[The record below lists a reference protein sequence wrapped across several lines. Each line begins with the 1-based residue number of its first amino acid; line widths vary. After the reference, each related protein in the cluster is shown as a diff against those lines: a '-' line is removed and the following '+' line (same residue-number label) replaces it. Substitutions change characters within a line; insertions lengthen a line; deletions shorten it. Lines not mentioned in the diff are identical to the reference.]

1 MPETPAVARVRALCL
16 ALPGATETSAW
27 GHPNFRVGKQ
37 TFVTLEVHQGRPV
50 IALRL
55 VQDQV
60 RELCRDGKFHP
71 TPYGKGLWASTYADR
86 RLNWRHI
93 ESLIRQSHRMSA
105 PQAKQA
111 RNA

>member
-1 MPETPAVARVRALCL
+1 M
-16 ALPGATETSAW
+16 ALPGTSETAAW

-37 TFVTLEVHQGRPV
+37 TFVALEMHQGRPV

-60 RELCRDGKFHP
+60 RELCRGGKFHP
-71 TPYGKGLWASTYADR
+71 TPYGKGLWASIYADQ
-86 RLNWRHI
+86 RLNWRRI
-93 ESLIRQSHRMSA
+93 QTLIRQSYRNSA
-105 PQAKQA
+105 PPAKRA